1 MVTQDFTTLPPG
13 YLENPH
19 PMFQMIREQERLH
32 WNEAMEVWIMA
43 RYDDV
48 DALLMHPRMSADR
61 ATARSRLAQIAEQ
74 ERSQE
79 DFGPF
84 ARVSTMLTSDP
95 PEHTRLRGLVS
106 KAFTPRA
113 VQDLRP
119 RIQEI
124 VNELL
129 DQAEEKGS
137 FELIMDLAYP
147 TPVTVIAEML
157 GVPSSDLTNF
167 KRWSDAIVAT
177 LGEQTDE
184 TLEHARISIN
194 EMVEYL
200 KDFIA
205 DRRKQP
211 RDDLISGL
219 IAAEDEGKVLSEDEI
234 MATTML
240 LLVAGNETTTHLI
253 SNATYA
259 LLQNRDQWNIIRD
272 DPSLI
277 VSAVEEF
284 LRYDGPVTAT
294 ARVAMEDIEIAGG
307 TIKEGD
313 MAMGIL
319 SAANRDPAKFEN
331 PNQLDVRR
339 NITEHLGLGDG
350 IHFCLGAPLARAE
363 TQITLGTLIQRFP
376 DLKQEGEPEWGGTF
390 VIRGVE
396 KLQVSI

>member
-13 YLENPH
+13 YLANPH
-19 PMFQMIREQERLH
+19 PMFQMIRESQRIH
-32 WNEAMEVWIMA
+32 WSDPMELWIMG
-43 RYDDV
+43 RYEDV
-48 DALLMHPRMSADR
+48 DSVLMDPRFSANR
-61 ATARSRLAQIAEQ
+61 AQARSRAAQLAQEQ
-74 ERSQE
+74 RTEE
-79 DFGPF
+79 DYGPF

-113 VQDLRP
+113 VENLRP

-124 VNELL
+124 VNGLL

-137 FELIMDLAYP
+137 FELVMDLAYP

-157 GVPSSDLTNF
+157 GVPPSDLGDF

-177 LGEQTDE
+177 LGDQTDE
-184 TLEHARISIN
+184 VLANARTSIN

-205 DRRKQP
+205 DRRKKP

-219 IAAEDEGKVLSEDEI
+219 IAAEDDGTVLSEDEI

-259 LLQNRDQWNIIRD
+259 LLQNRDQWDVLRD
-272 DPSLI
+272 DPSHI
-277 VSAVEEF
+277 VSAVEE
-284 LRYDGPVTAT
+284 LVRYDGPVTAT
-294 ARVAMEDIEIAGG
+294 ARVATEDIEIAGE

-313 MAMGIL
+313 LAMVIL
-319 SAANRDPAKFEN
+319 AAANRDPAKFDN

-339 NITEHLGLGDG
+339 NIAEHLAFSDG
-350 IHFCLGAPLARAE
+350 IHFCLGSPLARAE
-363 TQITLGTLIQRFP
+363 AQITLGTLIQRFP
-376 DLKQEGEPEWGGTF
+376 NLKQESEPEWGGTF

-396 KLQVSI
+396 KLQVSV

>member
-1 MVTQDFTTLPPG
+1 MVTQDFATLPPG
-13 YLENPH
+13 YLANPH
-19 PMFQMIREQERLH
+19 PMFQMIRDQGRLV
-32 WNEAMEVWIMA
+32 WSEAMEIWIMG
-43 RYDDV
+43 RYEDV
-48 DALLMHPRMSADR
+48 DALLMHPGTSADR
-61 ATARSRLAQIAEQ
+61 ASARSRAAQLAER
-74 ERSQE
+74 ERSEQ

-95 PEHTRLRGLVS
+95 PEHTRLRRLVS

-113 VQDLRP
+113 VENLRP
-119 RIQEI
+119 RIQDI
-124 VNELL
+124 VDGLL
-129 DQAEEKGS
+129 DQAAEKGS
-137 FELIMDLAYP
+137 FELVMDLAYP

-157 GVPSSDLTNF
+157 GVPPSDLGNF

-184 TLEHARISIN
+184 VMDVARTSIH
-194 EMVEYL
+194 EMVDYL

-259 LLQNRDQWNIIRD
+259 LLQNRDQWNLLCD

-277 VSAVEEF
+277 NSAVEEL
-284 LRYDGPVTAT
+284 LRYDGPVMAT
-294 ARVAMEDIEIAGG
+294 ARVATVDMEIAGG
-307 TIKEGD
+307 TVKEGD
-313 MAMGIL
+313 LAMGIL
-319 SAANRDPAKFEN
+319 AAANRDPAKFEN
-331 PNQLDVRR
+331 PDKLDITR
-339 NITEHLGLGDG
+339 NIPEHLAFGDG
-350 IHFCLGAPLARAE
+350 IHFCLGSNLARAE
-363 TQITLGTLIQRFP
+363 AQITLGSLVKRFP
-376 DLKQEGEPEWGGTF
+376 NLKQESEPEWGGTF

-396 KLQVSI
+396 KMQVSV

>member
-1 MVTQDFTTLPPG
+1 MVTQDFTSLPPEF
-13 YLENPH
+13 LANPH
-19 PMFQMIREQERLH
+19 PIFQMIREQERLQ
-32 WNEAMEVWIMA
+32 WNEAMEIWIMA
-43 RYDDV
+43 RYEDV

-61 ATARSRLAQIAEQ
+61 ASATNRLAQIAEQ
-74 ERSQE
+74 ERSEE

-84 ARVSTMLTSDP
+84 ARVNTMLTSDP
-95 PEHTRLRGLVS
+95 PEHTRLRRLVS

-113 VQDLRP
+113 VENLRP
-119 RIQEI
+119 RIQDI
-124 VNELL
+124 VDGLL
-129 DQAEEKGS
+129 DQAEAKGS
-137 FELIMDLAYP
+137 FELVMDLAYP

-157 GVPSSDLTNF
+157 GVPSSALADF

-177 LGEQTDE
+177 LGDQTDE
-184 TLEHARISIN
+184 VLTDARNSIQ

-200 KDFIA
+200 KGFIA
-205 DRRKQP
+205 ERRKQP

-272 DPSLI
+272 DPSVI
-277 VSAVEEF
+277 VSAVEEL

-307 TIKEGD
+307 TIKKGD

-339 NITEHLGLGDG
+339 NIPEHLGLGDG

-363 TQITLGTLIQRFP
+363 TQIALGSLIQRFP
-376 DLKQEGEPEWGGTF
+376 NLKQESEPEWGGTF
-390 VIRGVE
+390 IIRGVE
-396 KLQVSI
+396 KLQLSV